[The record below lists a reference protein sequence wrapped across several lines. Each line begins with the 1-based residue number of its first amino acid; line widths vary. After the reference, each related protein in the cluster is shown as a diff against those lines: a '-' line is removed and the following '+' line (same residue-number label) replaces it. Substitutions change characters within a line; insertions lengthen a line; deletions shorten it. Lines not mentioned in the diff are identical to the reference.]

1 MVIKFGSP
9 KMPSFLRSSRLALS
23 HATRA
28 VGKGEEIEALVLYG
42 RTPESLKP
50 LRLTPGSQKLGDG
63 LLRYRV
69 MMAVVWS
76 LVYPAYGRFE

>member
-1 MVIKFGSP
+1 
-9 KMPSFLRSSRLALS
+9 
-23 HATRA
+23 
-28 VGKGEEIEALVLYG
+28 VGLGEEIEALVLYWP
-42 RTPESLKP
+42 TPESLKP
-50 LRLTPGSQKLGDG
+50 LHLTPGSQKLRDR